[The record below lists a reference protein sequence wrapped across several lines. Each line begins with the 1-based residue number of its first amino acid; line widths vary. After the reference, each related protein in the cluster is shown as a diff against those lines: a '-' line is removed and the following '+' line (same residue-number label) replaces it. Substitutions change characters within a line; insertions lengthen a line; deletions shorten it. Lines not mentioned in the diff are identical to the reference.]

1 MSSQKQDYL
10 SSNPLLIQA
19 ANNAVKKRIELEKS
33 DACLMARRAGLVPD
47 LWQADL
53 LRSNARQLLL
63 LCSRQS
69 GKSTVSSI
77 LALHE
82 AVYKPDSLILLL
94 SPSLRQSQELFRK
107 LKDAYNAL
115 ESPFMPRTSQESALT
130 LEFDNGSRIVALP
143 GKEATIRGFSGV
155 SLLVIDE
162 ASRVPDELYQS
173 VRPMLAV
180 SGGRIILLSTPFG
193 KRGFFHSEW
202 TDGQGWQKVKIT
214 ADQCPRIDKEWL
226 EREREMIGDWWFL
239 QEYFCEFVETN
250 DQVFSYDD
258 IQSALDDTIKP
269 LFQTSIETV

>member
-1 MSSQKQDYL
+1 MR
-10 SSNPLLIQA
+10 A
-19 ANNAVKKRIELEKS
+19 AIKERLELEKS
-33 DACLMARRAGLVPD
+33 DAVLMAQRAGITPD
-47 LWQADL
+47 DWQANL
-53 LRSNARQLLL
+53 LRSDAKQMIL

-77 LALHE
+77 LAIHE
-82 AVYKPDSLILLL
+82 AIYCPNSLILLL

-107 LKDAYNAL
+107 LQTVYNDL
-115 ESPFMPRTSQESALT
+115 DSPNLPQAVEESALRME
-130 LEFDNGSRIVALP
+130 LSNGSRIVALP

-155 SLLVIDE
+155 NLLVIDE

-180 SGGRIILLSTPFG
+180 SGGRIVLLSTPFG

-202 TDGQGWQKVKIT
+202 TDGQGWRKVKIT
-214 ADQCPRIDKEWL
+214 ADQCPRIDKQWL
-226 EREREMIGDWWFL
+226 ENERKMIGDWWYL

-258 IQSALDDTIKP
+258 IQAALDSDIKP
-269 LFQTSIETV
+269 LFPKK